1 MKNEK
6 AMVRYDYSDRVVI
19 VTGGGSGIGLGI
31 CQAFAEANATVI
43 CVDIDQPDSTELPDQ
58 VVFYH
63 CDVSDQEQCSSTVR
77 KVIDRFG
84 RIDALINNAGIQPA
98 DSYHPIDELP
108 ENVFDRMVGI
118 NFRGYHLMARNVI
131 PQMKQQQRGVI
142 CNIASG
148 QAHRTARH
156 VGVYGPIKAAN
167 IMQAKQWAVEYARM
181 GIRVVSVSPGAID
194 TPMVRASLEA
204 QGGGEALAN
213 RHPVGRIGRVDEV
226 ANAVMWLCSDSASFV
241 TGADLEVDGGLGAF
255 GAFADP
261 YEGKT

>member
-1 MKNEK
+1 MNNEQ
-6 AMVRYDYSDRVVI
+6 AMVRYDYSGRVVL

-31 CQAFAEANATVI
+31 CRAFAESQATVI
-43 CVDIDQPDSTELPDQ
+43 CVDLHQPESAGLPDEL
-58 VVFYH
+58 VFYQ
-63 CDVSDQEQCSSTVR
+63 CDVSDREQCSATVT
-77 KVIDRFG
+77 KIVERFG
-84 RIDALINNAGIQPA
+84 RIDTLINNAGIQPA
-98 DSYHPIDELP
+98 DSYFPIDELADD
-108 ENVFDRMVGI
+108 VFDRMVGI
-118 NFRGYHLMARNVI
+118 NLRGYHLMARYVI
-131 PQMKQQQRGVI
+131 PQMKAQQSGVI

-148 QAHRTARH
+148 QAHRTARQ

-194 TPMVRASLEA
+194 TPMVRASLDA

-213 RHPVGRIGRVDEV
+213 RHPIGRIGRVDEV
-226 ANAVMWLCSDSASFV
+226 ANAVLWLCSDAASFV

-261 YEGKT
+261 F